1 MKEKIK
7 QLYMESLDEIMLED
21 VDGAVENY
29 KDEK

>member
-21 VDGAVENY
+21 VDGAVDNY